1 MLGAAVS
8 AVVIGVATIGPE
20 QVAAPRVPKT
30 AAKERVL
37 AHLMTQRS
45 LLEPCLRLSPL
56 IRSGISSRSSGP
68 SHTWT
73 SNTTRTVASAASALS
88 LLRAWTLWKRLWQI
102 QATTIWMES
111 GWMLSLQ
118 QGATRERATRVAR
131 ATRAARA
138 ARAAIKV
145 ARARVARVSTV
156 GPAAAS
162 VGASGPAATCG
173 AARVAPVLARGAVG
187 AGEHQQMPW
196 PVRKL
201 MQRVQLH
208 VTSLHVAAS

>member
-88 LLRAWTLWKRLWQI
+88 PSPAWTLWKRQWGTHP
-102 QATTIWMES
+102 TTTWMES

-118 QGATRERATRVAR
+118 QGAKREARATKMARATRAVRAATKVAR
-131 ATRAARA
+131 ATRVSRVPTIGPVAA
-138 ARAAIKV
+138 
-145 ARARVARVSTV
+145 
-156 GPAAAS
+156 P